1 MGVFVAKSIKSMA
14 RNKAFEQDTVLE
26 KAMNTF
32 WKKGFHDTSMQDLVD
47 AMGIN
52 RASMYDTF
60 GDKHQLYLKSLESY
74 REINRCAISKA
85 IENEPSPKEKI
96 RKILRLLADE
106 SLADTENKGCFFTNA
121 TLEMLP
127 HDTAVNTIVC
137 DNFKAMN
144 QMLETVLSQAQ
155 AEGEIA
161 KYLSAKS
168 LADFVQCNIGG
179 IRVIGKTR
187 PTAQQLYDV
196 IENVMRVL

>member
-1 MGVFVAKSIKSMA
+1 MA
-14 RNKAFEQDTVLE
+14 RNKAFEQDIVLE

-32 WKKGFHDTSMQDLVD
+32 WKKGYHDTSMQDLVD

-60 GDKHQLYLKSLESY
+60 GDKHQLYLKSLENY
-74 REINRCAISKA
+74 REINNCAIMKA

-96 RKILRLLADE
+96 RKVLRLLADE

-127 HDTAVNTIVC
+127 HDKVVNTIVC
-137 DNFKAMN
+137 DNFNTMN
-144 QMLETVLSQAQ
+144 QMLEAVISQAQ
-155 AEGEIA
+155 ATGEITNN
-161 KYLSAKS
+161 LSAKS

-179 IRVIGKTR
+179 LRVIGKTR
-187 PTAQQLYDV
+187 PTAQQMYEIV
-196 IENVMRVL
+196 ENVMRVL